1 MYESDDDGIFAFLL
15 SPTTQL
21 EKGLPLSKFTLLTP
35 QSAYVC
41 TTFFPPDLR
50 WVGLPFFLQQQIF
63 HFAKQTLRKKMFSHL
78 LKKSLRLW
86 IKHLW
91 QEYNP
96 RFAAVK
102 SRLGLSF
109 SSLTFAFP
117 FFAQRFSATHMYSSH
132 IWRRA
137 QIGSLA
143 QFISGGSSAK
153 LLAPTI
159 RELVSKQE
167 SIFYL
172 IGEPVVFPPF
182 REMCIGGNEV
192 HK

>member
-1 MYESDDDGIFAFLL
+1 MKVTTTVFLHSFL
-15 SPTTQL
+15 V
-21 EKGLPLSKFTLLTP
+21 LLLNSTREGTSII
-35 QSAYVC
+35 QIHSAYSAIRIC
-41 TTFFPPDLR
+41 MYHFLPSWFKMGRTGRTTFLFTAADFPLCKIDP
-50 WVGLPFFLQQQIF
+50 
-63 HFAKQTLRKKMFSHL
+63 KKKMFSHL
-78 LKKSLRLW
+78 LKKSLPLW

-143 QFISGGSSAK
+143 
-153 LLAPTI
+153 
-159 RELVSKQE
+159 
-167 SIFYL
+167 
-172 IGEPVVFPPF
+172 
-182 REMCIGGNEV
+182 
-192 HK
+192 